1 MSTRKV
7 IDIEVTLEN
16 GDKVIRQFEDLGN
29 GVKKLADSNQKLDA
43 TFDEVFNGIAPLT
56 TRMGEAEDRLYELS
70 LAGDTASR
78 EYQELLTKVGQYRKV
93 QIQTDLA
100 VDQAAQTLSQKLG
113 TALQGASSG
122 FLAIQGIIGLTGTE
136 SEKLNET
143 LLKVQSAMAFQQ
155 GISGLQEFSKQTGLA
170 GKAMRIFNLIV
181 SGNPFAIFAT
191 VLGSVIAGVVLFTD
205 TLQPA
210 IDAIKKFTDFI
221 GLTDFAE
228 TKLAENRKQRHEEE
242 MKRQK
247 EEAEARKKAESELKA
262 LITSEE
268 ELLEAQGRSQQA
280 RNIKRRRLQE
290 EANQA
295 LIDGDVATFNKIQVA
310 LIAIDKQEE
319 QIYKDRVKRRLD
331 AARQIEDLEI
341 EIMDEGIKKE
351 LELNKVKFDRLIED
365 TKKNTELTAKE
376 RKRLVELFLFQQQ
389 EAENDIRNKFRQEEL
404 NAEENQILSLKD
416 VVEQGN
422 QLTLDGLKNQ
432 ADKEIAI
439 SKNKNRKLEELEE
452 LSADRKRELAV
463 NAASDT
469 FSTLANLAELFAG
482 ESKKQQKKAFKVQ
495 KAANIAQATV
505 DTFSS
510 AIAAYKSQASIPVV
524 GPVLGGIAAAA
535 AVSAGLLNIK
545 KISQQRF
552 DSGGGTDGGGAD
564 FAPSGGGAQAPQFNV
579 VGDSGINQLASLQ
592 QQPTQAFVVSGEVT
606 TAQALDRNRVQNA
619 TL

>member
-1 MSTRKV
+1 MSTKRT
-7 IDIEVTLEN
+7 IDI
-16 GDKVIRQFEDLGN
+16 DIRN
-29 GVKKLADSNQKLDA
+29 NADQTAKDFDNLSQATNRAAKSVDNLDA
-43 TFDEVFNGIAPLT
+43 TFEEVYGELQPLT
-56 TRMGEAEDRLYELS
+56 TRLGEAEDRLYELA
-70 LAGDTASR
+70 LAGDTTSR
-78 EYQELLTKVGQYRKV
+78 EYQDLLTKVGQYRKV

-155 GISGLQEFSKQTGLA
+155 GVQGVLDFSKSIGLA
-170 GKAMRIFNLIV
+170 GKAMRLFNLIV
-181 SGNPFAIFAT
+181 SGNPLAIFAT
-191 VLGSVIAGVVLFTD
+191 VVTSVIAGVVLFTD

-210 IDAIKKFTDFI
+210 IDAIKRFTDFI

-228 TKLAENRKQRHEEE
+228 TELAENRKQRHEEE
-242 MKRQK
+242 MKRIK

-331 AARQIEDLEI
+331 AARQIEDLELQLL
-341 EIMDEGIKKE
+341 EDGLQKE
-351 LELNKVKFDRLIED
+351 LKINEVKFRRLREDALSNQDLTESERLKKIELFGD
-365 TKKNTELTAKE
+365 LEKQARLKIIDDNVDQATDAQLKEIGLLDEFGQMKIERLQLQAKGEVDVEKQKNLEILQDNRKTNAQIKEDNIATLQSRLELTKEVLGSIGGLATALAKDNE
-376 RKRLVELFLFQQQ
+376 K
-389 EAENDIRNKFRQEEL
+389 
-404 NAEENQILSLKD
+404 
-416 VVEQGN
+416 
-422 QLTLDGLKNQ
+422 
-432 ADKEIAI
+432 
-439 SKNKNRKLEELEE
+439 
-452 LSADRKRELAV
+452 SA
-463 NAASDT
+463 
-469 FSTLANLAELFAG
+469 
-482 ESKKQQKKAFKVQ
+482 KKAFRINK
-495 KAANIAQATV
+495 
-505 DTFSS
+505 
-510 AIAAYKSQASIPVV
+510 
-524 GPVLGGIAAAA
+524 
-535 AVSAGLLNIK
+535 AVSIGQAIISTAQGIIGQLAVPQDQLSATNFIKAGIVAATGAAQIAT
-545 KISQQRF
+545 ISKTKFQ
-552 DSGGGTDGGGAD
+552 GGGGAD
-564 FAPSGGGAQAPQFNV
+564 IQSPQSGGAAQAPQFNV
-579 VGDSGINQLASLQ
+579 VGDSGVNQLAQLQ

>member
-1 MSTRKV
+1 MSTKRT
-7 IDIEVTLEN
+7 IDIDINTN
-16 GDKVIRQFEDLGN
+16 ADQAAKQFETLAT
-29 GVKKLADSNQKLDA
+29 GVNKAADSANNLDA
-43 TFDEVFNGIAPLT
+43 KFEDVFQGIEPLT
-56 TRMGEAEDRLYELS
+56 TRLGEAEDRLYELA
-70 LAGDTASR
+70 LAGDTTSK

-191 VLGSVIAGVVLFTD
+191 VLGAVIAGVVLFTD

-331 AARQIEDLEI
+331 AARQIEDLELQLL
-341 EIMDEGIKKE
+341 EDGLQKE
-351 LELNKVKFDRLIED
+351 LKINEVKFRRLREDALSNQDLTESERLKKIELFGD
-365 TKKNTELTAKE
+365 LEKQARLKIIDDNVDQATDAQLKEIGLLDEFGQMKIERLQLQAKGEVDVEKQKNLEILQDNRKTNAQIKEDNIATLQSRLELTKEVLGSIGGLATALAKDNE
-376 RKRLVELFLFQQQ
+376 K
-389 EAENDIRNKFRQEEL
+389 
-404 NAEENQILSLKD
+404 
-416 VVEQGN
+416 
-422 QLTLDGLKNQ
+422 
-432 ADKEIAI
+432 
-439 SKNKNRKLEELEE
+439 
-452 LSADRKRELAV
+452 SA
-463 NAASDT
+463 
-469 FSTLANLAELFAG
+469 
-482 ESKKQQKKAFKVQ
+482 KKAFRINK
-495 KAANIAQATV
+495 
-505 DTFSS
+505 
-510 AIAAYKSQASIPVV
+510 
-524 GPVLGGIAAAA
+524 
-535 AVSAGLLNIK
+535 AVSIGQAIISTAQGIIGQLAVPQDQLSATNFIKAGIVAATGAAQIAT
-545 KISQQRF
+545 ISKTKFQ
-552 DSGGGTDGGGAD
+552 GGGGAD
-564 FAPSGGGAQAPQFNV
+564 IQSPQSGGAAQAPQFNV
-579 VGDSGINQLASLQ
+579 VGDSGVNQLAQLQ

>member
-1 MSTRKV
+1 MSTKRT
-7 IDIEVTLEN
+7 IDI
-16 GDKVIRQFEDLGN
+16 DIRN
-29 GVKKLADSNQKLDA
+29 NADQTAKDFDNLSQATNRAAKSVDNLDA
-43 TFDEVFNGIAPLT
+43 TFEEVYGELQPLT
-56 TRMGEAEDRLYELS
+56 TRLGEAEDRLYELA
-70 LAGDTASR
+70 LAGDTTSK
-78 EYQELLTKVGQYRKV
+78 EYQDLLTKVGQYRKV

-155 GISGLQEFSKQTGLA
+155 GVQGVLDFSKSIGLA
-170 GKAMRIFNLIV
+170 GKAMRLFNLIV
-181 SGNPFAIFAT
+181 SGNPLAIFAT
-191 VLGSVIAGVVLFTD
+191 VVTSVIAGVVLFTD

-280 RNIKRRRLQE
+280 RNLKRKRLQE
-290 EANQA
+290 EANKA

-351 LELNKVKFDRLIED
+351 LKLNQVKFDRLIAD
-365 TKKNTELTAKE
+365 TKKNEELKGEEKKRITEIL
-376 RKRLVELFLFQQQ
+376 LFQQQ
-389 EAENDIRNKFRQEEL
+389 EAENEIRNRFRREEL
-404 NAEENQILSLKD
+404 DAEKNQILSLKD

-422 QLTLDGLKNQ
+422 QLTLDSLKNQ
-432 ADKEIAI
+432 ADKEIQI
-439 SKNKNRKLEELEE
+439 SKNKNKKLEELEE
-452 LSADRKRELAV
+452 LSADRKQELAV

-482 ESKKQQKKAFKVQ
+482 ESKEQQKKAFKVQ

-564 FAPSGGGAQAPQFNV
+564 FAPSGGGAQAPSFNV

-592 QQPTQAFVVSGEVT
+592 QEPVQAFVVSGEVT